1 MVKPIKKIKSIDY
14 DKAKIFAEKAD
25 DIDISKE
32 VKRGNPR
39 QKKKK
44 PTSFSIPLE
53 MDEQIDLMI
62 ERLNQQGYYGVSR
75 SDIVVAALSSEFF
88 IENFVVEV
96 TKIKGFN

>member
-14 DKAKIFAEKAD
+14 DKAKVFAEKAD
-25 DIDISKE
+25 DIKE

-44 PTSFSIPLE
+44 PASFSIPLE
-53 MDEQIDLMI
+53 MDVQIDLMI
-62 ERLNQQGYYGVSR
+62 ERLNRQGYFGISR